1 MANTITVTYKVNEDG
16 SLSKISKGAEK
27 AAKSTDKASKASD
40 RYSKKQKGVAGA
52 TSNGTKAF
60 SKMSQGISGSLVPA
74 YATLAA
80 NVFALSAAFMVLSRN
95 DAIGKLNE
103 GLEYTGRLA
112 GRNLGMVASKLQ
124 EITGNAIS
132 AEQAMRAV
140 AVGTSAGFSEGQLES
155 LTRVAKGASLA
166 LGRDMGDAMDR
177 LIRGAAKLEPEIL
190 DELGI
195 MVRLDDATKAYAD
208 TMRKSVD
215 ELTQFERRMAFTN
228 AIIADG
234 EQKFRAISEAL
245 NPSEYGQLSATFS
258 DLTKTFIQFLNK
270 GLAPVFGFLA
280 NNKGA
285 FTAAIAAFGLG
296 ITKQLVGSIEEHTRA
311 SVENAKVSAQQ
322 AKARLKTI
330 KPTKSM
336 TKFMLKLAN
345 AENMSEKELRK
356 LQRTSHAQVNMMNK
370 QNPLY
375 KSALKTRRA
384 LTQATFSFTIAQTKE
399 NAANALGMLT
409 THGFTLAR
417 AEHVLVMQAHQVAT
431 AQAVLGQDFLTAAM
445 IRAKAAMVSAG
456 AAAKFYG
463 TALLMALPMIMAV
476 ISVVAILG
484 PMIFNLFRETP
495 NQLSEQ
501 LDKNKKRL
509 EEFDNVLRV
518 YVAHVKQAE
527 TATQSWHKTI
537 KPLAGLFSQVSSAM
551 GETNVAA
558 QTKMI
563 VAQAKAQIDLN
574 RALKEQAE
582 LTKKMGAPGLGGK
595 ASGTAIMSSNLKVQS
610 AKDKLERAAILT
622 DKELLAIRD
631 SNIESVA
638 KLVSTMDGMILA
650 IKADTDKTRLHAQ
663 ALDLLNTKR
672 AQAEAVLKTI
682 INTEDKSLKSSEK
695 HIAQINKL
703 AQELESANA
712 AYESFGEIVSKANK
726 LTATPTFGLFAAEI
740 DNVKEAVSSLNVI
753 YKAKGGAV
761 AEDEAL
767 RIMKAYGLQAKQIME
782 VVDSSTALDFSY
794 QGSGA
799 IVKRMET
806 NKEVVERFRDEL
818 EATNR
823 RAKDLQLTLAKTSIT
838 ETILGEA
845 NASVFKEIT
854 ENAREALDIKRDTLK
869 LTKKGGEDELTAKLA
884 VLDAENALLVAI
896 KKRSEVLAGK
906 AAESGMGAAA
916 TASLAA
922 QGNVSAAVEHRNQL
936 DNDPDATDA
945 DKKEADSAVA
955 TARVDQ
961 ARATLRGVADDMAA
975 LGPEGASMSAAIDG
989 VMNIG
994 TAMSTAF
1001 ETMGDASA
1009 SMGAKVQAGLGVATA
1024 MIGAMAQM
1032 QKAATADKLRAIDQ
1046 EIAAEKS
1053 RDGQS
1058 SASVAKM
1065 KGLEQK
1071 KTAVQRKA
1079 FEDEKKMKI
1088 AQTIISTAQGAIAA
1102 YTSLAMIPIVGPALG
1117 AAAAAMVVSM
1127 GAKQVA
1133 MIQATSFSGGGSVG
1147 GGPSAIS
1154 VGSRSNTVD
1163 LAKGENAGGEQAYMR
1178 GQSGTG
1184 TGMDDFTP
1192 AFTGYKN
1199 RAAGGPAGFIVGE
1212 QGPELFVPEVP
1223 GNIVP
1228 AGETSSM
1235 GGTTNVNFS
1244 IQAVDSAGVEELLMN
1259 QRGNIIGM
1267 LREAANEHGEM
1278 FLENVEEKTL

>member
-1 MANTITVTYKVNEDG
+1 
-16 SLSKISKGAEK
+16 
-27 AAKSTDKASKASD
+27 
-40 RYSKKQKGVAGA
+40 
-52 TSNGTKAF
+52 
-60 SKMSQGISGSLVPA
+60 MSQGISGSLVPA

-195 MVRLDDATKAYAD
+195 MVRLDDATKTYAD

-258 DLTKTFIQFLNK
+258 DLTKTFVQFLNK

-370 QNPLY
+370 SNPLY

-417 AEHVLVMQAHQVAT
+417 AEHVLVMQAHQIAT
-431 AQAVLGQDFLTAAM
+431 AQAALGQDFLTAAM
-445 IRAKAAMVSAG
+445 IRAKAAMVSAA

-463 TALLMALPMIMAV
+463 TALLMALPMIMGI

-537 KPLAGLFSQVSSAM
+537 KPLAGLFSQVGSAM
-551 GETNVAA
+551 GETNIAA
-558 QTKMI
+558 QTKLI
-563 VAQAKAQIDLN
+563 IAQAKAQADLN
-574 RALKEQAE
+574 TA
-582 LTKKMGAPGLGGK
+582 KKAQKIQQEANPVIQS
-595 ASGTAIMSSNLKVQS
+595 ASASAINVVMESKVQS
-610 AKDKLERAAILT
+610 AKDKLDKAGILT
-622 DKELLAIRD
+622 EKEKIAIRD

-638 KLVSTMDGMILA
+638 KLVSTMDGMIQA
-650 IKADTDKTRLHAQ
+650 IEADTEKTKLHAQ

-672 AQAEAVLKTI
+672 VQAEAILKTI

-712 AYESFGEIVSKANK
+712 AYESFGEIVSKANN

-740 DNVKEAVSSLNVI
+740 DNVKESVASLDQI
-753 YKAKGGAV
+753 YDKGKGAAV
-761 AEDEAL
+761 AEEEAL

-782 VVDSSTALDFSY
+782 VVDSSNALDFSY

-799 IVKRMET
+799 IVTRMET
-806 NKEVVERFRDEL
+806 NKEVVERFKREL
-818 EATNR
+818 EATNL
-823 RAKDLQLTLAKTSIT
+823 RAKELQLTLAKTSIK

-845 NASVFKEIT
+845 NTSVFKEIT
-854 ENAREALDIKRDTLK
+854 NNAREALDIKRKTLK

-916 TASLAA
+916 TASIAA
-922 QGNVSAAVEHRNQL
+922 QGNVSAAVEHRKQL

-989 VMNIG
+989 IMNIG
-994 TAMSTAF
+994 TAMSVAF
-1001 ETMGDASA
+1001 ETMGDESA
-1009 SMGAKVQAGLGVATA
+1009 SMSAKVQAGLGVATA

-1127 GAKQVA
+1127 GAKQVS

-1184 TGMDDFTP
+1184 TGMDNFTP

>member
-1 MANTITVTYKVNEDG
+1 
-16 SLSKISKGAEK
+16 
-27 AAKSTDKASKASD
+27 
-40 RYSKKQKGVAGA
+40 
-52 TSNGTKAF
+52 
-60 SKMSQGISGSLVPA
+60 
-74 YATLAA
+74 
-80 NVFALSAAFMVLSRN
+80 
-95 DAIGKLNE
+95 
-103 GLEYTGRLA
+103 
-112 GRNLGMVASKLQ
+112 
-124 EITGNAIS
+124 
-132 AEQAMRAV
+132 
-140 AVGTSAGFSEGQLES
+140 
-155 LTRVAKGASLA
+155 
-166 LGRDMGDAMDR
+166 
-177 LIRGAAKLEPEIL
+177 
-190 DELGI
+190 
-195 MVRLDDATKAYAD
+195 
-208 TMRKSVD
+208 
-215 ELTQFERRMAFTN
+215 
-228 AIIADG
+228 
-234 EQKFRAISEAL
+234 
-245 NPSEYGQLSATFS
+245 
-258 DLTKTFIQFLNK
+258 
-270 GLAPVFGFLA
+270 
-280 NNKGA
+280 
-285 FTAAIAAFGLG
+285 
-296 ITKQLVGSIEEHTRA
+296 
-311 SVENAKVSAQQ
+311 
-322 AKARLKTI
+322 
-330 KPTKSM
+330 
-336 TKFMLKLAN
+336 
-345 AENMSEKELRK
+345 
-356 LQRTSHAQVNMMNK
+356 
-370 QNPLY
+370 
-375 KSALKTRRA
+375 
-384 LTQATFSFTIAQTKE
+384 
-399 NAANALGMLT
+399 
-409 THGFTLAR
+409 
-417 AEHVLVMQAHQVAT
+417 
-431 AQAVLGQDFLTAAM
+431 
-445 IRAKAAMVSAG
+445 
-456 AAAKFYG
+456 
-463 TALLMALPMIMAV
+463 
-476 ISVVAILG
+476 
-484 PMIFNLFRETP
+484 
-495 NQLSEQ
+495 
-501 LDKNKKRL
+501 
-509 EEFDNVLRV
+509 
-518 YVAHVKQAE
+518 
-527 TATQSWHKTI
+527 
-537 KPLAGLFSQVSSAM
+537 
-551 GETNVAA
+551 
-558 QTKMI
+558 
-563 VAQAKAQIDLN
+563 
-574 RALKEQAE
+574 
-582 LTKKMGAPGLGGK
+582 
-595 ASGTAIMSSNLKVQS
+595 
-610 AKDKLERAAILT
+610 
-622 DKELLAIRD
+622 
-631 SNIESVA
+631 
-638 KLVSTMDGMILA
+638 
-650 IKADTDKTRLHAQ
+650 
-663 ALDLLNTKR
+663 
-672 AQAEAVLKTI
+672 
-682 INTEDKSLKSSEK
+682 
-695 HIAQINKL
+695 
-703 AQELESANA
+703 
-712 AYESFGEIVSKANK
+712 
-726 LTATPTFGLFAAEI
+726 
-740 DNVKEAVSSLNVI
+740 
-753 YKAKGGAV
+753 
-761 AEDEAL
+761 
-767 RIMKAYGLQAKQIME
+767 
-782 VVDSSTALDFSY
+782 
-794 QGSGA
+794 
-799 IVKRMET
+799 
-806 NKEVVERFRDEL
+806 
-818 EATNR
+818 
-823 RAKDLQLTLAKTSIT
+823 
-838 ETILGEA
+838 
-845 NASVFKEIT
+845 
-854 ENAREALDIKRDTLK
+854 
-869 LTKKGGEDELTAKLA
+869 
-884 VLDAENALLVAI
+884 
-896 KKRSEVLAGK
+896 
-906 AAESGMGAAA
+906 MGAAA